1 MNFLIFGW
9 RLNFKI
15 EELKMLRKLSMFFVL
30 CVTVLSFA
38 QIKPSFQAFNA
49 DYLVLDEAMNGY
61 HQFKIRVDYAPW
73 AFVAEGKVKAP
84 QGDVDLLFNS
94 MDNDQLYI
102 EVAYAEA
109 PVGASDGLE
118 YQAGIYDV
126 MIFYSDGTDEF
137 DTKIK
142 DLKVSLLP
150 PIAGDSWATG
160 SLADAQGRRGAP
172 GSVFKDPA
180 NADAIFK
187 ASARPL
193 SKAQAQAARKAAVE
207 KKKNAAK
214 ARRDSIAAAEAEAA
228 RAAEAAAAAKAVK
241 KKQVRQTQP
250 VVEAAED
257 TVPTKTVK
265 RRIIRKKVKKVKAE
279 PVEEPEEELSPRERK
294 RQAMQA
300 QQSAPKAATP
310 ASTSSDPCDQPG
322 MTPLQKKR
330 CRVNNK

>member
-9 RLNFKI
+9 CLNFKI

-49 DYLVLDEAMNGY
+49 DYLVLDEAMNGF

-94 MDNDQLYI
+94 IDNDQLYI

-180 NADAIFK
+180 NSDAIFK